1 MEVMLRS
8 REIRVC
14 PGKFVANWYIVWDLP
29 FNWRNFPLMMKAK
42 DPLKLKLI
50 EATDPPDVITLGTEP
65 IIWLPGQAIIVIS
78 NFSTKHGF

>member
-1 MEVMLRS
+1 
-8 REIRVC
+8 
-14 PGKFVANWYIVWDLP
+14 
-29 FNWRNFPLMMKAK
+29 MKAK